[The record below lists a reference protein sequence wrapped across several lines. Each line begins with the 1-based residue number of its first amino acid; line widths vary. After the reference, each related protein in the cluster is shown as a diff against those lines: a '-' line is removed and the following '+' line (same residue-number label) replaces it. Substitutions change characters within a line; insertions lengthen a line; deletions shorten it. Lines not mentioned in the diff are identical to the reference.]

1 METVLMR
8 GKPVADVYR
17 EAIAKKIAVAKQ
29 HDLVVTL
36 AILVVGDDPASH
48 VYKDRLVKLIESLGG
63 AAKVITCPADTPEEE
78 VISIIKKLNR
88 NRYVSGIMPMM
99 PMPKH
104 INSDNVGAAVSPNKD
119 VDCLNPQNIGDVFMG
134 RSRFAACTPRACMA
148 TLAHY
153 GIELE
158 GKNVVVIGRS
168 NVVGKPVSVLL
179 LQQNATVTICHSR
192 TRNLPEILKQ
202 ADVIV
207 AAVGKACFVKPE
219 MVKEGVVIVDVG
231 INAVDGKLVG
241 DVDPAVAE
249 KASAFT
255 PVPGGIGVVS
265 NMMVMECL
273 TRHIRF
279 WLQTH

>member
-63 AAKVITCPADTPEEE
+63 TAKVITCPADTPEEE

-104 INSDNVGAAVSPNKD
+104 IDGDAVGAAITMSKD
-119 VDCLNPQNIGDVFMG
+119 VDCLNPKSVGEVFLG
-134 RSRFAACTPRACMA
+134 RSRWAPCTPRACMA
-148 TLAHY
+148 TLSHY
-153 GIELE
+153 GIELK
-158 GKNVVVIGRS
+158 GKNVVVVGRS
-168 NVVGKPVSVLL
+168 NVVGKPVALLL
-179 LQQNATVTICHSR
+179 LQEHATVTVCHSR
-192 TRNLPEILKQ
+192 TRDIADVLRG

-207 AAVGKACFVKPE
+207 AAVGVPAFIKPE
-219 MVKEGVVIVDVG
+219 MVKEGAVIVDVG
-231 INAVDGKLVG
+231 INAVEDGLVG
-241 DVDPAVAE
+241 DVDPAVSA

-255 PVPGGIGVVS
+255 PVPGGIGIVS
-265 NMMVMECL
+265 NMMVMDML
-273 TRHIRF
+273 SRN
-279 WLQTH
+279 L